1 MNDEKQAV
9 LSAIQ
14 KINAVEGFDPT
25 PLAVEYVDLNT
36 QEKRLRLPV
45 MAQLPCIRSGH
56 RCQGLFCSYGAGL
69 SQLHKPA

>member
-36 QEKRLRLPV
+36 QESVCGFL
-45 MAQLPCIRSGH
+45 
-56 RCQGLFCSYGAGL
+56 
-69 SQLHKPA
+69 